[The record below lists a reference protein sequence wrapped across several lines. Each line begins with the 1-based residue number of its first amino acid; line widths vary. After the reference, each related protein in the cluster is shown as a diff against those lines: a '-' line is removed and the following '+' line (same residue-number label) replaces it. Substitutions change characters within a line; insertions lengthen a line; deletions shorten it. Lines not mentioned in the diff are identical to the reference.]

1 MSATRTVS
9 HGWAPPNDART
20 LTSLLIDDLRRTI
33 EARDFVATLQRSA
46 ELSRWTRAAPG
57 PSAILRELTALAEHG
72 PIARLAALESIAA
85 VQDDA
90 ADQLLIDALSGS
102 EPLARRHAT
111 WHLARRT
118 PHQGA
123 VAALLRQLVA
133 GGIDTMHAHRTLR
146 RWAETEP
153 AMIKR
158 PAEIALST
166 ETGCQARA
174 RIGDLLSALD
184 LGSLSQSSVADAE
197 RSSRGLRIAQIVLA
211 PGLDGAL
218 SRGGRGDTGG
228 VASLLVSLGEH
239 LAARDDVDHVVTIG
253 RGDLDDAIRGPVTS
267 RDGELTY
274 ATITVGDRHRPAES
288 ANDAWEHLPGIER
301 DIRRALRDARPLD
314 VVHLRMADVGTLAA
328 ASVAAEL
335 RLPVCFSLAPDPHHL
350 VHSLQTSGELDEAS
364 FVQLDADAHIWFRAR
379 LVEQLAAE
387 SDRIALFPGSRATGL
402 IDEPTTRHHGQRRA
416 VIAEG
421 VDVALA
427 RRAATRQRAA
437 AFGASTAQVE
447 VSTGV
452 LDELARR
459 IPTSRRELPIVLSVG
474 RLNPVKGMERV
485 VAAWANDDVLQ
496 RTSNLVIVGGALDQ
510 PSRVERQVLDAI
522 DRALPPTDSRR
533 AGLVMLGGRPRG
545 DIAHL
550 LASVASGRHG
560 SWAPGGV
567 YVDGAL
573 KEEFGLAVL
582 EALAAGLVVVAPSTG
597 GPSSYV
603 ENGDTGVLVHPGD
616 ALETAIRGAFTLV
629 DRPGRADRARTMVE
643 SSYSIETMA
652 AKLVA
657 LYA

>member
-9 HGWAPPNDART
+9 HSWAPPNDART

-46 ELSRWTRAAPG
+46 ELSRWTGAAPD
-57 PSAILRELTALAEHG
+57 PSAILRELAALTEHG

-85 VQDDA
+85 VPDHA
-90 ADQLLIDALSGS
+90 ADQLLIAALSGS
-102 EPLARRHAT
+102 EPIARRHAT

-123 VAALLRQLVA
+123 VAGLLRQLVA

-146 RWAETEP
+146 RWAQTEP
-153 AMIKR
+153 AMIR
-158 PAEIALST
+158 HLAEIALST

-174 RIGDLLSALD
+174 RLVDLLGALD
-184 LGSLSQSSVADAE
+184 LASSSEGSVADAE
-197 RSSRGLRIAQIVLA
+197 RSSRGLRIAQIVLT

-239 LAARDDVDHVVTIG
+239 LARRNDVDHVVTIG
-253 RGDLDDAIRGPVTS
+253 RGDLDDATRGAVTS

-288 ANDAWEHLPGIER
+288 ANDAWEHLPSIER

-350 VHSLQTSGELDEAS
+350 VHSLQTGGDLDEAS

-379 LVEQLAAE
+379 LVEWLAAE
-387 SDRIALFPGSRATGL
+387 SDRIALFPGSRASGL
-402 IDEPTTRHHGQRRA
+402 IDEPTTRNHGQQRA

-427 RRAATRQRAA
+427 RRAAIGQRAA

-447 VSTGV
+447 STGV

-459 IPTSRRELPIVLSVG
+459 IPISRRELPIVLSVG

-485 VAAWANDDVLQ
+485 VAAWANDYVLQ

-560 SWAPGGV
+560 RWAPGGV

-603 ENGDTGVLVHPGD
+603 ENGDTGVLVHPGE
-616 ALETAIRGAFTLV
+616 ALETAIRRAFTLV

-643 SSYSIETMA
+643 SKYSIETMA
-652 AKLVA
+652 TELVA

>member
-46 ELSRWTRAAPG
+46 ELSRWTSAAPD

-85 VQDDA
+85 VPDDA
-90 ADQLLIDALSGS
+90 ADQLLIASLSGS

-111 WHLARRT
+111 WHLGQRT
-118 PHQGA
+118 PQQGA

-153 AMIKR
+153 AMIGR
-158 PAEIALST
+158 PAKIALST

-174 RIGDLLSALD
+174 RIVDLLSALD
-184 LGSLSQSSVADAE
+184 LGSSSQSSVADAE
-197 RSSRGLRIAQIVLA
+197 RSSHGLRIAQIVLA

-239 LAARDDVDHVVTIG
+239 LAQRNDVDHVVTIG

-267 RDGELTY
+267 GDGELTY

-350 VHSLQTSGELDEAS
+350 VHSLQTRGELDEAS

-379 LVEQLAAE
+379 LVECLAAE
-387 SDRIALFPGSRATGL
+387 SDRVALFPGSRASGL
-402 IDEPTTRHHGQRRA
+402 IDEPTTRRHGQRRA

-421 VDVALA
+421 VDAALA
-427 RRAATRQRAA
+427 RRAATGQRAA

-447 VSTGV
+447 STGV

-485 VAAWANDDVLQ
+485 VAAWANDHVLQ

-533 AGLVMLGGRPRG
+533 AGLVMFGGRPRG

-560 SWAPGGV
+560 RWAPGGV

-603 ENGDTGVLVHPGD
+603 ENGDTGVLVHPGE
-616 ALETAIRGAFTLV
+616 ALETAIRRAFTMA

-643 SSYSIETMA
+643 SKYSIETMA
-652 AKLVA
+652 AELVA